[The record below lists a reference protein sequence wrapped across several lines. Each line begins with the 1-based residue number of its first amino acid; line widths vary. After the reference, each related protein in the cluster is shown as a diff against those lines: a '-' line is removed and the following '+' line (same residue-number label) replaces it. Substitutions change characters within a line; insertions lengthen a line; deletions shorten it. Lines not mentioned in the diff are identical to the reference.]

1 MVQGVGFRPFVYRLA
16 DACNLTGWV
25 INDTRGVTIEAEGT
39 QSSLDQMLYVLQHDK
54 PPHAYYEDFDIQ
66 YLEPAGY
73 HQFEI
78 RKSENNGSKQVLML
92 PDIATC
98 PECLKEIF
106 DPNNRRYLYPF
117 TNCTHCGPRFSII
130 TGLPYDR
137 RQTTMTKFEM
147 CDQCRR
153 EYEDPGNRRF
163 HAQPNA
169 CPDCGP
175 QMELWDAN
183 GNVIAR
189 RHNAMKQA
197 ANAIKRGKLVALKGI
212 GGFQLLADATSES
225 AVIQLRKR
233 KNREEKPFALMV
245 TSLAQAH
252 KLCFISKEEEALL
265 TSPQAPIGI
274 LNGKRDS
281 EIPVAPS
288 VAPGQPTLGIMLPYT
303 PLHHIL
309 MRLLGKPI
317 VATSGNLSD
326 EPICT
331 DEYEA
336 LDRLHGIADL
346 FLVHDRPIERHVDDS
361 VVRVISGKP
370 SVLRRARGYA
380 PFPVSVKPA
389 KDGTGVSNEKS
400 DLPTVLALGG
410 HLKNSIAVNR
420 DTNLF
425 LSQHIG
431 DLNTYE
437 ATKAYHKVAGDLP
450 RLYDLHPDL
459 IVHDKHPEYY
469 SSKDAANRNLPT
481 YAVQHHYAHILS
493 CMAEHGLGGSLL
505 GVSWDGTGYGDDET
519 IWGGEF
525 ILCDYKS
532 WRRVATFRSFRL
544 PGGDKAMREPRRT
557 ALGMLYEMWGDH
569 TFHNP
574 DLPTLKAFSEAETR
588 IIKQML
594 QQGINAPVTTSA
606 GRLFDAIASLI
617 NIKQKI
623 TYEGQAAMAL
633 EHLIPQNHTGN
644 SYPYELTSEHN
655 RWIIDWEPMIQ
666 QILKE
671 SSENDPGRI
680 SMRFHNTLSDI
691 IIDIAGRIGEK
702 TVVLSGGCFQ
712 NVYLTE
718 QTILKLKGQGFH
730 PYWNQQIPPNDG
742 GIAAGQ
748 LYYALCNAE
757 KLIKEPNPYEVPG

>member
-16 DACNLTGWV
+16 NICNLTGWV
-25 INDTRGVTIEAEGT
+25 INDTRGVTIEAEGA
-39 QSSLDQMLYVLQHDK
+39 QVSLDHMLYALQHDK
-54 PPHAYYEDFDIQ
+54 PPYAYYEDFDIQ

-78 RKSENNGSKQVLML
+78 RESENNGSKQVLML

-98 PECLKEIF
+98 PECLKEVF
-106 DPNNRRYLYPF
+106 DPDNRRYLYPF

-137 RQTTMTKFEM
+137 RQTTMAKFTM
-147 CDQCRR
+147 CDQCRK
-153 EYEDPGNRRF
+153 EYNDPGNRRF

-169 CPDCGP
+169 CPNCGP
-175 QMELWDAN
+175 QMQLWDTN

-189 RHNAMKQA
+189 RHQA
-197 ANAIKRGKLVALKGI
+197 IKRAVNAIKHGKIVALKGI

-245 TSLAQAH
+245 TALAQAH
-252 KLCFISKEEEALL
+252 KLCSISKEEETLL
-265 TSPQAPIGI
+265 TSPQAPIVI
-274 LNGKRDS
+274 LNRKKDS
-281 EIPVAPS
+281 EIPVTTS

-336 LDRLHGIADL
+336 LDRLRGIADL
-346 FLVHDRPIERHVDDS
+346 FLVHDRPIERHIDDS
-361 VVRVISGKP
+361 VVRIIAGKP

-380 PFPVSVKPA
+380 PFPVSVN
-389 KDGTGVSNEKS
+389 GVADETP

-420 DTNLF
+420 DTHLF
-425 LSQHIG
+425 LSQYIG

-450 RLYDLHPDL
+450 RLYDLDPDL
-459 IVHDKHPEYY
+459 IIHDQHPEYY
-469 SSKDAANRNLPT
+469 SSKDAENRNLPT

-493 CMAEHGLGGSLL
+493 CMAEHGLEGPLL
-505 GVSWDGTGYGDDET
+505 GVSWDGTGYGTDET

-525 ILCDYKS
+525 ILCDRKS
-532 WRRVATFRSFRL
+532 WKRIATFRSFHL

-557 ALGMLYEMWGDH
+557 ALGMLYEMWGNH
-569 TFHNP
+569 TFQNP
-574 DLPTLKAFSEAETR
+574 DLPTLKAFSEAEIR

-594 QQGINAPVTTSA
+594 RQGVNAPVTTSA
-606 GRLFDAIASLI
+606 GRLFDAIASLLD
-617 NIKQKI
+617 IKQKI

-633 EHLIPQNHTGN
+633 EHLIPQNQTN
-644 SYPYELTSEHN
+644 SSYPYKLTSEQN
-655 RWIIDWEPMIQ
+655 RWIIDWEPMIR
-666 QILKE
+666 QIITELPK
-671 SSENDPGRI
+671 NDPGQI
-680 SMRFHNTLSDI
+680 SMTFHNTLSDI
-691 IIDIAGRIGEK
+691 IIDVATRIGEK

-712 NVYLTE
+712 NVFLTE
-718 QTILKLKGQGFH
+718 QTISKLEQHGFH
-730 PYWNQQIPPNDG
+730 PYWNQHIPPNDG

-757 KLIKEPNPYEVPG
+757 KLIKTPNPYEVPG